1 MTMMDERS
9 ADLIERITRLET
21 KMDAVERANLDVR
34 GNLGKIEDNL
44 ETLMR
49 KIERYESKL
58 GGVFLAATAIIA
70 FFKLLGETGWQW
82 LKTNLS

>member
-1 MTMMDERS
+1 MEG
-9 ADLIERITRLET
+9 DLVTEIIERIARLET
-21 KMDAVERANLDVR
+21 KMEAVERAGTDVR
-34 GNLGKIEDNL
+34 GYVRKIEDNL

-70 FFKLLGETGWQW
+70 FFKLIGEAGWQW
-82 LKTNLS
+82 IKSLFA

>member
-1 MTMMDERS
+1 MEG
-9 ADLIERITRLET
+9 DLVTEIIERIARLET
-21 KMDAVERANLDVR
+21 KMEAVERAGTDVR
-34 GNLGKIEDNL
+34 GDVRKIEDNL

-70 FFKLLGETGWQW
+70 FFKLIGEAGWQW
-82 LKTNLS
+82 IKSLFA

>member
-1 MTMMDERS
+1 MVTEI
-9 ADLIERITRLET
+9 IERIARLET
-21 KMDAVERANLDVR
+21 KMEAVERAGTDVR
-34 GNLGKIEDNL
+34 GDVRKIEDNL

-70 FFKLLGETGWQW
+70 FFKLIGEAGWQW
-82 LKTNLS
+82 IKSLFA